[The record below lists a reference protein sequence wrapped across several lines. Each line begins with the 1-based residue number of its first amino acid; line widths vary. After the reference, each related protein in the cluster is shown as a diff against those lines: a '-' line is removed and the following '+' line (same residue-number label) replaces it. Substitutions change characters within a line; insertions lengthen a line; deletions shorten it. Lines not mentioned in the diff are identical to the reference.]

1 MTPLKYV
8 TGIFLL
14 TQAGWMIDF
23 TKPYGI
29 VYLPSIYTTL
39 ILSANIWFMLA
50 IAYWIIGLAISGMIY
65 LIPFPVSEAVNW
77 WFFNTSPHYGV
88 IWNDLFY
95 LNVLFFF
102 IILIKRMHKTYIFPY
117 DR

>member
-1 MTPLKYV
+1 MTLLKYV

-29 VYLPSIYTTL
+29 VYLPSIYTT
-39 ILSANIWFMLA
+39 IIVSANIWFLLA
-50 IAYWIIGLAISGMIY
+50 MIYWIVGLAISRMIY

-77 WFFNTSPHYGV
+77 WYFNTSPYYGV

-95 LNVLFFF
+95 INVLIFFV
-102 IILIKRMHKTYIFPY
+102 ILVKRIHKTYIFSY
-117 DR
+117 NR